1 MGAFYTV
8 EQIFFHYFLFLI
20 WNPPFRGDKA
30 DLQKIAEDVKKD
42 VTTALMSVMKAVL
55 TQSSLSR
62 VHKLL
67 PPAGAAVR

>member
-30 DLQKIAEDVKKD
+30 DLQKIAEDVKKN
-42 VTTALMSVMKAVL
+42 VTTALMKAVL